1 MEDEK
6 EVVSKLHRSSCC
18 NEDADGNLI
27 TSQVEI
33 EDLSIETYKKRLEN
47 QQIHPNLETL
57 KREKEIL
64 CDQKSKA
71 ARSNKSEPW
80 TLRDLEV
87 VLKSLKKNKSR
98 DPLGLANEL
107 FCSEVAG
114 KDLKLAILKL
124 MNRIKSEGVYPEKMK
139 LCNISSIWKRKGSR
153 DTFDNY

>member
-1 MEDEK
+1 M
-6 EVVSKLHRSSCC
+6 
-18 NEDADGNLI
+18 I

-33 EDLSIETYKKRLEN
+33 EELSIETYKKRLEN

-87 VLKSLKKNKSR
+87 VLKFLKKNKSR
-98 DPLGLANEL
+98 DSLGLANKL
-107 FCSEVAG
+107 FCSKVAG
-114 KDLKLAILKL
+114 KNLKLAILML
-124 MNRIKSEGVYPEKMK
+124 MNRMKSKGVY
-139 LCNISSIWKRKGSR
+139 L
-153 DTFDNY
+153 